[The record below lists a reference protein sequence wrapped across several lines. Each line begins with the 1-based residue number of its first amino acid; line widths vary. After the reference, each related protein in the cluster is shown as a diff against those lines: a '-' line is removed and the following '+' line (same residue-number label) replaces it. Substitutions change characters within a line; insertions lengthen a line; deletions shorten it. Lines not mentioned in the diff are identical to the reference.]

1 MTNEVYNIDC
11 MEYMRQLPDK
21 AFQLTIADPPYG
33 LDRKSTTTW
42 GEGSHL
48 INRAFCKTNIT
59 ELWDKAPDKAFFD
72 ELLRISENVIIWG
85 GNYFDLPPT
94 RCIVCWD
101 KCQPWENFSQIEM
114 AWTTFD
120 KPAKLYKFDNR
131 TTDKIHPT
139 QKPVD
144 LYAWCL
150 RTFANEGDRIFDPM
164 MGSQSSRI
172 AAYKLGFDYVGCEIS
187 EEYFAAGCE
196 RFNRECLEIIK
207 TGSGKAYQ
215 QTRLF

>member
-11 MEYMRQLPDK
+11 MAYMRQLPDK

-33 LDRKSTTTW
+33 LNPSSSETWSEKSA
-42 GEGSHL
+42 L
-48 INRAFCKTNIT
+48 KNRAWSKGKIGET
-59 ELWDKAPDKAFFD
+59 WDKAPGKAFFD
-72 ELLRISENVIIWG
+72 EILRISENVIIWG

-139 QKPVD
+139 QKPID

-187 EEYFAAGCE
+187 EEYFAIGCE
-196 RFNRECLEIIK
+196 RFNRECMGIIK
-207 TGSGKAYQ
+207 TEGGKTYQ
-215 QTRLF
+215 QTKLF